1 MHPLLTPTLGLLIL
15 SGATLLIGRAGRD
28 GALGR
33 NRAVGIRTSATL
45 ASDAAW
51 QAAHRAAAPLV
62 QKAAAVAG
70 TFAVVGIAAMLWTPP
85 AWEAAVFPTVVV
97 MGYAIPVALLVRAMV
112 VADRAATE
120 AATVDGE

>member
-1 MHPLLTPTLGLLIL
+1 MIL
-15 SGATLLIGRAGRD
+15 SIATLLIGRAGRD

-51 QAAHRAAAPLV
+51 LAAHRAAAPLV
-62 QKAAAVAG
+62 QKAATVAG
-70 TFAVVGIAAMLWTPP
+70 TLAVVGTAAMLWTPP

-97 MGYAIPVALLVRAMV
+97 MGYAVPVALLVRTMFI
-112 VADRAATE
+112 ADRAAAE
-120 AATVDGE
+120 AATVEGA

>member
-1 MHPLLTPTLGLLIL
+1 MHPLLGPTLGLLVL
-15 SGATLLIGRAGRD
+15 AGAVLLVGMAGRD
-28 GALGR
+28 GTLGR

-51 QAAHRAAAPLV
+51 QAAHRAAAPLM

-70 TFAVVGIAAMLWTPP
+70 TSALLGIAAMLWTP
-85 AWEAAVFPTVVV
+85 AEWEAAVFSSVIAV
-97 MGYAIPVALLVRAMV
+97 GYGTPVLLLVRAAF

-120 AATVDGE
+120 AATVDGA